1 MSKPATNAVA
11 GLLALCAADYAAAE
25 AQRRAGDTPPMDPE
39 LTALAAEAAEAS
51 PDLDHGPA

>member
-11 GLLALCAADYAAAE
+11 GLLALCAAAE